1 MRRML
6 IASAML
12 LLMLV
17 PSVPAETES
26 VIELKLE
33 DTLEDNDLGIHAGAV
48 SPDGL
53 RVLIAGEEGYARLLS
68 AENAGDRGEDIELN
82 SGRSQAFQDVAWHP
96 RGNTALMAGDY
107 GMAMR
112 YDSSDYSI
120 GPVAGSGTVF
130 GLNLTAV
137 EWRPAGDYAYFGA
150 VDGSLWQFSEGTGLV
165 QLNDTLNSAI
175 TDLVCRRL
183 QKICIVATL
192 ADGLAVIDQTH
203 EVTYLAGTSS
213 STWIGVDCADPTLNE
228 CVGFASG
235 LKTQAIRLD
244 IISPGKSTTENL
256 MQFGTLNGDFT
267 SVSRGHDGST
277 LIHMA
282 PFATVRQ
289 QPLISEAFT
298 QILPEDAANWDSV
311 VAGRSIAFVWETDQR
326 YGFIITSFG
335 NIVSFSPE
343 APVEVDNS
351 LMTMAVLTA
360 VVVAVPGTVLG
371 LIYMNSKTLQNMY
384 MKWRG
389 RKKA

>member
-53 RVLIAGEEGYARLLS
+53 HVLIAGEEGYARLLS
-68 AENAGDRGEDIELN
+68 AENAGDRGDDIELN

-96 RGNTALMAGDY
+96 RGNTALMAGDF

-150 VDGSLWQFSEGTGLV
+150 VDGSIWQFSEGTGFV

-175 TDLVCRRL
+175 TDLVCHR
-183 QKICIVATL
+183 QENICIVATL
-192 ADGLAVIDQTH
+192 TDGLAVIDQTH

-235 LKTQAIRLD
+235 LKTQAIRLGSCSARGSID
-244 IISPGKSTTENL
+244 HREPDAVWDAYRRLSRA
-256 MQFGTLNGDFT
+256 
-267 SVSRGHDGST
+267 VSQEAHDGST

-289 QPLISEAFT
+289 QPLVSEALARKSWQKT
-298 QILPEDAANWDSV
+298 PAEWDPII
-311 VAGRSIAFVWETDQR
+311 GRRSEHLAVVWE
-326 YGFIITSFG
+326 
-335 NIVSFSPE
+335 N
-343 APVEVDNS
+343 
-351 LMTMAVLTA
+351 
-360 VVVAVPGTVLG
+360 
-371 LIYMNSKTLQNMY
+371 
-384 MKWRG
+384 
-389 RKKA
+389 

>member
-1 MRRML
+1 
-6 IASAML
+6 
-12 LLMLV
+12 MLV

-165 QLNDTLNSAI
+165 QLNGTLNSAI
-175 TDLVCRRL
+175 TDLVCHR
-183 QKICIVATL
+183 QENICIVATL

-203 EVTYLAGTSS
+203 EVTYLAGT
-213 STWIGVDCADPTLNE
+213 
-228 CVGFASG
+228 
-235 LKTQAIRLD
+235 
-244 IISPGKSTTENL
+244 
-256 MQFGTLNGDFT
+256 
-267 SVSRGHDGST
+267 
-277 LIHMA
+277 
-282 PFATVRQ
+282 
-289 QPLISEAFT
+289 
-298 QILPEDAANWDSV
+298 
-311 VAGRSIAFVWETDQR
+311 
-326 YGFIITSFG
+326 
-335 NIVSFSPE
+335 
-343 APVEVDNS
+343 
-351 LMTMAVLTA
+351 
-360 VVVAVPGTVLG
+360 
-371 LIYMNSKTLQNMY
+371 
-384 MKWRG
+384 
-389 RKKA
+389 